1 MRQAVQIAQ
10 LRHHMQ
16 AVIDR
21 GYRLSLRRFA
31 LLLLALSIP
40 FAFAACGF
48 QLRGEQTLPFA
59 TLAISGSP
67 SYVTV
72 SQIKTAVGKSPSTRV
87 VDAGKADA
95 VLYVMNETQEKI
107 ISALSAAGKVRE
119 YELRLRVSFRLT
131 DKQGNERIPE
141 TEITLFRLLTYDE
154 SQILS
159 KGQEEALL
167 YQDMQNDVTTQIM
180 RRIAAV
186 KPGV

>member
-1 MRQAVQIAQ
+1 MRKTARIEQTN
-10 LRHHMQ
+10 LRMQ
-16 AVIDR
+16 AAIIHKHTS
-21 GYRLSLRRFA
+21 LSRRFTLFILA
-31 LLLLALSIP
+31 LLIP

-59 TLAISGSP
+59 NLAISGSS
-67 SYVTV
+67 SYATTA
-72 SQIKTAVGKSPSTRV
+72 QLKAAVGKLPSTHL
-87 VDAGKADA
+87 VDAAKADA

-167 YQDMQNDVTTQIM
+167 YQDMQTDITTQIM
-180 RRIAAV
+180 RRVAAV